1 MISGDTHKPI
11 QIGPYYWIERDL
23 LQKGKPVRNQYSSM
37 NKYLL
42 EGSQYR
48 AQSIVKIVPLFIN
61 TLLCM
66 SSEVSAL
73 PLNSPQNPC
82 NAHIV
87 WIATNYP
94 PF

>member
-11 QIGPYYWIERDL
+11 RIGPYYWIERDPR
-23 LQKGKPVRNQYSSM
+23 QKGKPVRNQYSSM
-37 NKYLL
+37 NNYLS

-61 TLLCM
+61 TLLFM

-73 PLNSPQNPC
+73 PLNFPQNPC
-82 NAHIV
+82 NVHIV